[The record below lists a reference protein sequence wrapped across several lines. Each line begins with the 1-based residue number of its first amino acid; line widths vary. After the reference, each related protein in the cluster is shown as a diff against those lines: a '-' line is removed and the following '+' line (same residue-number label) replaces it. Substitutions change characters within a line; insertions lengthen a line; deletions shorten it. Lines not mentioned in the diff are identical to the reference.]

1 VAADEWWLSAGP
13 GAQVF
18 RRLTAKLGVKP
29 QSTQA
34 IDLSAERLCQP
45 LIAP

>member
-1 VAADEWWLSAGP
+1 MFEGN
-13 GAQVF
+13 AQVF

-29 QSTQA
+29 QFRQA

-45 LIAP
+45 LIAA